1 MATPEAAP
9 RRMGRPPR
17 ITRDD
22 IVQAARTI
30 GFDDVTM
37 KAVAAQLGVSIPGLY
52 HYVRGREDLLRLVAD
67 HALAEGETPQDV
79 GQGWADWLR
88 EWARHTRRSMGQH
101 PELIEHYAAG
111 GLDHARVLAVID
123 QVLSVL
129 VRHGFEP
136 VDAQAAYE
144 DVSMVALGTAIE
156 DIRFRHETEA
166 GNSWPAQVAAYL
178 EEIGPERPSVLREL
192 LDGPTPTADQLDDR
206 FERRV
211 DAVLVGIAKRHGR
224 RLTQVTRATPP

>member
-1 MATPEAAP
+1 
-9 RRMGRPPR
+9 MGRPPR

-37 KAVAAQLGVSIPGLY
+37 KAVAAHLGVSIPGLY

-67 HALAEGETPQDV
+67 HALADSETPKDN
-79 GQGWADWLR
+79 GQNWADWLR

-111 GLDHARVLAVID
+111 GLDNSRILAVID
-123 QVLSVL
+123 LVLGVL

-136 VDAQAAYE
+136 ADAQAAYE
-144 DVSMVALGTAIE
+144 DVSMIALGTAIE
-156 DIRFRHETEA
+156 DIRLRHETED
-166 GNSWPAQVAAYL
+166 GNGWTAQVAAYL
-178 EEIGPERPSVLREL
+178 DEIGPERPSALRAL
-192 LDGPTPTADQLDDR
+192 LDEPTPTADQLDER

-211 DAVLVGIAKRHGR
+211 DALLVGIAKRHGR
-224 RLTQVTRATPP
+224 RVTHVTRTAPPP